1 MINVDLTTVSLKL
14 RHTDGKVMVF
24 DPIRRKWVAL
34 TPEEHV
40 RQYLIGYMMEVLQYP
55 QSLIAVEK
63 GIIVGSM
70 NKRFDAVVYNRDHQP
85 WLLAECKAPDV
96 PITEKTLHQLLGYHS
111 TIPCRYWLLTNGH
124 QVFCAEQIMGNVKW
138 LVQLPAYNV

>member
-14 RHTDGKVMVF
+14 RHTDGKVTVF

-40 RQYLIGYMMEVLQYP
+40 RQYLVGYMVEVLQYP
-55 QSLIAVEK
+55 QALIAVEK
-63 GIIVGSM
+63 GIVVGNM
-70 NKRFDAVVYNRDHQP
+70 QKRFDAVVYDRDHQP

-96 PITEKTLHQLLGYHS
+96 PITERTLHQLLSYHS

-138 LVQLPAYNV
+138 LVQLPGYNV